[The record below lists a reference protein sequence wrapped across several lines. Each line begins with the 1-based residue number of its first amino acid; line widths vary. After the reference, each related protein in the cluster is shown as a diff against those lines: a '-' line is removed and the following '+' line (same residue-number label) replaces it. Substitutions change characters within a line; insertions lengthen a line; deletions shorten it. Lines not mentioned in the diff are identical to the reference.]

1 MKKRLFYYFLFAFTT
16 TLSNAQELKGLER
29 INLEGYFTNPV
40 VSPNGK
46 FVLLTNEHFKGVFLL
61 NLNTE
66 EINQISEKEGS
77 GYGYCWD
84 KDSESFYFK
93 QKNIDELYI
102 NSKTYS
108 YLISTGK
115 IVGLPEINHNYLP
128 SFSGLNKDNESQIV
142 IYTNLSTLKIHAKD
156 LISQK
161 DWIVT
166 NDDGQFYNAILS
178 HDSKKVAVHKDAD
191 IYVYDIN
198 GKEKSIKIG
207 TGIATSW
214 SPNDDYLIGF
224 LDQSSDGHT
233 IDNSEI
239 YIYNPTKYNPKKLT
253 NTEVF
258 SEMFPSFIKEDKI
271 LFSDDKTGRIYSFN
285 IK

>member
-1 MKKRLFYYFLFAFTT
+1 MKKRLFYYFLFAFSITI
-16 TLSNAQELKGLER
+16 SNAQELKNLER

-46 FVLLTNEHFKGVFLL
+46 FVLLTNEHFNGVFLL
-61 NLNTE
+61 NLSTQEVNK
-66 EINQISEKEGS
+66 ISEKQGS
-77 GYGYCWD
+77 GYGYSWD
-84 KDSESFYFK
+84 RNSESFYFK
-93 QKNIDELYI
+93 QKNKDEFYS

-108 YLISTGK
+108 YTINNKEITE
-115 IVGLPEINHNYLP
+115 LPEINHNYLP
-128 SFSGLNKDNESQIV
+128 SFNGFYKENESQIV
-142 IYTNLSTLKIHAKD
+142 VYTNLETLKIHARD

-161 DWIVT
+161 DWVVT
-166 NDDGQFYNAILS
+166 NDEGQFYNALLS
-178 HDSKKVAVHKDAD
+178 HDSKKVAVHNGAD
-191 IYVYDIN
+191 IYVYDIY
-198 GKEKSIKIG
+198 GKEESIKIG

-214 SPNDDYLIGF
+214 SPNDNYLIGF

-239 YIYNPTKYNPKKLT
+239 YIFSPAKYSPKKLT

-258 SEMFPSFIKEDKI
+258 SEMFPSFIENDRI

>member
-16 TLSNAQELKGLER
+16 ILSNAQELKGLER

-77 GYGYCWD
+77 GYSYCWD

-108 YLISTGK
+108 YLISADK
-115 IVGLPEINHNYLP
+115 IVELPEINHNYLP
-128 SFSGLNKDNESQIV
+128 SF
-142 IYTNLSTLKIHAKD
+142 
-156 LISQK
+156 
-161 DWIVT
+161 
-166 NDDGQFYNAILS
+166 
-178 HDSKKVAVHKDAD
+178 
-191 IYVYDIN
+191 
-198 GKEKSIKIG
+198 
-207 TGIATSW
+207 
-214 SPNDDYLIGF
+214 
-224 LDQSSDGHT
+224 
-233 IDNSEI
+233 
-239 YIYNPTKYNPKKLT
+239 
-253 NTEVF
+253 
-258 SEMFPSFIKEDKI
+258 
-271 LFSDDKTGRIYSFN
+271 
-285 IK
+285 